1 MIVGAW
7 FYCSEFSDF
16 LKCIREAAYSKSSF
30 SSLRCASD
38 FFPLLRARPNP
49 EMDFRLSRKSASD
62 DDDDDDNKR
71 IISCGSGSM
80 LPPSGAE
87 CESPPNCIY
96 HSLNS

>member
-71 IISCGSGSM
+71 TITVVVQAQCCPH
-80 LPPSGAE
+80 LE
-87 CESPPNCIY
+87 
-96 HSLNS
+96 LNVNHHQTVFTTV